1 MSSDDPFGPTV
12 EKKKSNTD
20 AVSQPPTQ
28 PEGRRKKRVMFN
40 KMMRSDRRKSTSNY
54 ASSFSDTEEA
64 QKKPEKWSMG
74 VLNDRD
80 TDEVPGQ

>member
-12 EKKKSNTD
+12 EEKKSNTD
-20 AVSQPPTQ
+20 GAPQAPVQQ
-28 PEGRRKKRVMFN
+28 DGRRKKRVVFSRMI
-40 KMMRSDRRKSTSNY
+40 RSDRRKSASNY
-54 ASSFSDTEEA
+54 ASSFSDGEDA

-80 TDEVPGQ
+80 TDEVPG